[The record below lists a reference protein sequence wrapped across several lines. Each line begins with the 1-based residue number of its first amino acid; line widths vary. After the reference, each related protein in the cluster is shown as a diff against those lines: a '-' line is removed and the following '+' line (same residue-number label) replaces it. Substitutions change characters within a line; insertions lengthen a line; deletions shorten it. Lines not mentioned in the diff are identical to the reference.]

1 MGNIQPP
8 MCTGVISRGESGRG
22 VIFNPHHHLASRFRM
37 SGAMLLLPISVYVAW
52 TEASFNVLFSE
63 VLWHILSE
71 LL

>member
-1 MGNIQPP
+1 
-8 MCTGVISRGESGRG
+8 
-22 VIFNPHHHLASRFRM
+22 M